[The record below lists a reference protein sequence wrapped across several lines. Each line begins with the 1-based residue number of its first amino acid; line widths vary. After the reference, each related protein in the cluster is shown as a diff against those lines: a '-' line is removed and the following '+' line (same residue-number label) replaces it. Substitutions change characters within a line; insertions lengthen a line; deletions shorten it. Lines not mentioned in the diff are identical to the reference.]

1 MRILLRLDAGFESLA
16 TVSAS
21 EPLLSEAAY
30 WMMYPDRTF
39 KAAET
44 LQSCLEGYSIHKG
57 DRGELLVMLLF
68 TLARDRAIGD
78 PDEFGRPRSKRRWCS
93 VPDFMKA
100 LFKSNPYS
108 DASLGHLANSK
119 IFFNH
124 WVKVH
129 QYAMVNVKYLA
140 QLMRRGAA
148 VLCATNQPG
157 VDGIVPF
164 LIRGY
169 TIFVE
174 NIGIILWQG
183 KNDLKFTDEPN
194 PKLFKAMDPY
204 ALGIL
209 NPGDN
214 VPIIRIVFA
223 LASKTPCIKRVECQD
238 GLDSCDLWVGGISPT
253 VFTPVGDRDADS
265 WMALLQ
271 ASYGWEDVYKNNSDG
286 KADKMEEGLR
296 RSLNPGTAKDKH
308 HWENWADFKAMDKI
322 KENEDMD
329 EDMDESMDED

>member
-1 MRILLRLDAGFESLA
+1 
-16 TVSAS
+16 
-21 EPLLSEAAY
+21 
-30 WMMYPDRTF
+30 
-39 KAAET
+39 
-44 LQSCLEGYSIHKG
+44 
-57 DRGELLVMLLF
+57 
-68 TLARDRAIGD
+68 
-78 PDEFGRPRSKRRWCS
+78 
-93 VPDFMKA
+93 
-100 LFKSNPYS
+100 
-108 DASLGHLANSK
+108 
-119 IFFNH
+119 
-124 WVKVH
+124 
-129 QYAMVNVKYLA
+129 MVNVKYLA

-214 VPIIRIVFA
+214 VPIIRIFFA

-253 VFTPVGDRDADS
+253 VFTPVGDGDADS